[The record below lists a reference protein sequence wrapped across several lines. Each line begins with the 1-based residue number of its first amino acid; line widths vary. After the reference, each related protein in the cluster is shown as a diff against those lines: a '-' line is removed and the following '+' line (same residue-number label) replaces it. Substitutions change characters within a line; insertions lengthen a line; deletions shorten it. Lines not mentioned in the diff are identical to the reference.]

1 MDISVVVPL
10 LNEEESL
17 PELLAEVDAVMREH
31 GYSWEMVMI
40 DDGSTDGSWK
50 VIAQLQKQYPQIRA
64 LRFRRNYGK
73 SPALHVGF
81 QHTRGD
87 IVITM
92 DADLQDRPKHIP
104 EFVRMIREQGFDLV
118 SGWKQKRK
126 DPLSKT
132 IPTKLYNGVNRL
144 VSGVKLHDMN
154 CGFKA
159 YRKEVVKSIEVYGEM
174 HRYIPVIAIG
184 AGFKKIGELRVEH
197 IARKYG
203 KTKFGLER
211 FINGFLDLLTITFLT
226 KYGKRPMHFF
236 GFWGVIFSLLG
247 GATLV
252 GMYLLKLIGITG
264 LIDPFYISGHIP
276 LLFFGTVS
284 FLLGILLLSTGLLAE
299 QIGRNSSTRNEY
311 LISEQLGD

>member
-247 GATLV
+247 GLRWWVCT
-252 GMYLLKLIGITG
+252 
-264 LIDPFYISGHIP
+264 F
-276 LLFFGTVS
+276 
-284 FLLGILLLSTGLLAE
+284 
-299 QIGRNSSTRNEY
+299 
-311 LISEQLGD
+311 